1 MPLESLQTLQHL
13 DITGPAGSDQHEA
26 QYDSVAGNENQARTS
41 HPLAPA
47 PQPASQALPFEQ
59 THSPPFYP
67 PLINPFAF
75 DTNGAIPVDP
85 GLVAAPHDHPAASRS
100 GGGVAS
106 FQQSL
111 WTPQSA
117 TAASMDMDSF
127 MVSPTSLPQ
136 YDSSMPLVPG
146 MSSFEPMVSTAWSM
160 DGNLPSSSASR
171 GPNLSSTLSGH
182 GTSTPAT
189 SQSPGSPRKVRS
201 GKTEPR
207 PVRKEGLPKQFGMHA
222 ELRAED
228 QPNRN
233 RRQSHGLKAQPKTS
247 ADKKGHRNN
256 SSPGFSTPHALIAP
270 APIAAANTGDDNN
283 NNNKGNGSK
292 KTNSKKND
300 NNNSNSPNHHRHHH
314 QPTTTTTTTTSAA
327 PSQPPQPSLSSQ
339 PGPQADPRERNR
351 AAANRCR
358 AKSKVAV
365 AELEAT
371 ERAMGAEHEELTRTA
386 RSLRDEVLLLKNELL
401 MHGNCDDDV
410 IQQYLANSARMVG
423 RGVVTRR

>member
-1 MPLESLQTLQHL
+1 MPLDSLQTLQHL
-13 DITGPAGSDQHEA
+13 DITGPAGSDQHKA
-26 QYDSVAGNENQARTS
+26 QYDSVAGDENPARTS

-47 PQPASQALPFEQ
+47 PQPASQAHPFEQ

-67 PLINPFAF
+67 PLIDPFAF

-85 GLVAAPHDHPAASRS
+85 GLVAAPHDHPPASGS
-100 GGGVAS
+100 EGGVAS
-106 FQQSL
+106 FQQSP
-111 WTPQSA
+111 WTPQS
-117 TAASMDMDSF
+117 MNMDSF
-127 MVSPTSLPQ
+127 MGPT
-136 YDSSMPLVPG
+136 
-146 MSSFEPMVSTAWSM
+146 
-160 DGNLPSSSASR
+160 
-171 GPNLSSTLSGH
+171 LSSTLSVH
-182 GTSTPAT
+182 GTSTPAS
-189 SQSPGSPRKVRS
+189 SQSPGSLRKVRS
-201 GKTEPR
+201 GHTEPR
-207 PVRKEGLPKQFGMHA
+207 AVGKEALPNPFGMHA

-228 QPNRN
+228 QPNRK
-233 RRQSHGLKAQPKTS
+233 RRQSSDLKAQPKTS

-270 APIAAANTGDDNN
+270 APIAAATASDDNN
-283 NNNKGNGSK
+283 RKGNGSN

-300 NNNSNSPNHHRHHH
+300 NNNSSSPNHHRRHH
-314 QPTTTTTTTTSAA
+314 QPTTTTTTTKTTTSAG
-327 PSQPPQPSLSSQ
+327 PSKPPQPSFSSQ
-339 PGPQADPRERNR
+339 PDPQSDPRERNR

>member
-1 MPLESLQTLQHL
+1 ME
-13 DITGPAGSDQHEA
+13 
-26 QYDSVAGNENQARTS
+26 
-41 HPLAPA
+41 
-47 PQPASQALPFEQ
+47 
-59 THSPPFYP
+59 
-67 PLINPFAF
+67 
-75 DTNGAIPVDP
+75 
-85 GLVAAPHDHPAASRS
+85 
-100 GGGVAS
+100 
-106 FQQSL
+106 
-111 WTPQSA
+111 
-117 TAASMDMDSF
+117 MDSF

-160 DGNLPSSSASR
+160 EGNLPSPSASR
-171 GPNLSSTLSGH
+171 GPTLSSTLSVP
-182 GTSTPAT
+182 GTSTPAS

-201 GKTEPR
+201 GQTEPR
-207 PVRKEGLPKQFGMHA
+207 AVGKEALPNQFGMHA

-228 QPNRN
+228 RPNRN
-233 RRQSHGLKAQPKTS
+233 RRQSSDLRAQPKTS
-247 ADKKGHRNN
+247 ADRKGHRNN

-270 APIAAANTGDDNN
+270 APIAAANTSDDNN
-283 NNNKGNGSK
+283 KKGNGSK

-300 NNNSNSPNHHRHHH
+300 NNNSNSPNHHRRHH
-314 QPTTTTTTTTSAA
+314 QPTTMTTTTTTTTTTSAG
-327 PSQPPQPSLSSQ
+327 PSKPPQPSLSSQ
-339 PGPQADPRERNR
+339 PDPQPDPRERNR

-423 RGVVTRR
+423 RGAVTRR